1 MKTGAELI
9 AEIDATEVRTD
20 DAVFWWLGQ
29 LSFVVKTHCATL
41 YFDPFLSPHPR
52 RRIPPLLQPHEV
64 TNATLVFGSH
74 DHTDHID
81 HGALPGIASASPQAR
96 FVMPKALQDV
106 IEGLGI
112 ERDRIVA
119 LDAEEEWASS
129 GTHITA
135 IPSAHEFFD
144 RTEEGSYPYLGYIV
158 RSGEICIYHS
168 GDTLCYEGLE
178 TRLKRENFDLV
189 FLPINGR
196 DAERL
201 ARGAIGN
208 MTYQEAVDVAGAVQ
222 PRLTVPGH
230 YEMFANNEE
239 DPQLFAEYMRVKFPG
254 LAFWIGEHG
263 TPVRLSQT

>member
-9 AEIDATEVRTD
+9 AEIDATDVQVD

-29 LSFVVKTHCATL
+29 LSFVVKTHGDTL
-41 YFDPFLSPHPR
+41 YFDPFLSTHPR
-52 RRIPPLLQPHEV
+52 RQVPTLLQPHEV
-64 TNATLVFGSH
+64 ANATLVFGTH
-74 DHTDHID
+74 DHRDHID
-81 HGALPGIASASPQAR
+81 HDALPGIAVASPQAQ

-112 ERDRIVA
+112 ARERIVA
-119 LDAEEEWASS
+119 LDAEEEWSSS
-129 GTHITA
+129 GTRITA
-135 IPSAHEFFD
+135 IPAAHEFFD
-144 RTEEGSYPYLGYIV
+144 RTEEGHYPYLGYIV
-158 RSGEICIYHS
+158 RSSGVCIYHS
-168 GDTLCYEGLE
+168 GDTLRYEGLE
-178 TRLKRENFDLV
+178 TRLKQADPDLM

-201 ARGAIGN
+201 ARGTIGN
-208 MTYQEAVDVAGAVQ
+208 MTYQEAVDLAGAVQ

-230 YEMFANNEE
+230 YEMFANNGE

-263 TPVRLSQT
+263 TPVRLSET